1 MTPFDGMAVFARVV
15 EAGSFTR
22 AAEELGLTKSAV
34 SEQVRRLET
43 RLGVRLLD
51 RTTRRLAPTEAGRAY
66 HAHARRALDAALAG
80 EAEARA
86 LQAEPIGTL
95 RVAVPETFARLHLN
109 PLLPDL
115 LDAYP
120 GLKVELVEGVASV
133 DLVAD
138 GFDLAIRVSESPADN
153 LIVRRLGHS
162 RVIVLA
168 SPGYVARHG
177 TPGHPDDLAAHR
189 IIGFTPLFWAREWR
203 LEGPEGLAVK
213 PVSPALL
220 SNSTDTLVASVLAG
234 VGLAALPS
242 WLVAGELADG
252 SLVRV
257 MPDWQGEA
265 RGIYAV
271 YPSNRLMAAKVRLF
285 VDRVAARLRRM
296 GLN

>member
-34 SEQVRRLET
+34 SESVRRLET

-51 RTTRRLAPTEAGRAY
+51 RTTRRIAPTEAGRAY

-109 PLLPDL
+109 PLLAEL

-120 GLKVELVEGVASV
+120 GLTVELVEGVASV
-133 DLVAD
+133 DLIAD
-138 GFDLAIRVSESPADN
+138 GFDLAIRVSETPADN
-153 LIVRRLGHS
+153 LIVRRLGQS

-168 SPGYVARHG
+168 APAYLARHG
-177 TPGHPDDLAAHR
+177 APGHPDDLAAHR
-189 IIGFTPLFWAREWR
+189 VIGFTPLFWAREWR
-203 LEGPEGLAVK
+203 LEGPEGLVVR

-220 SNSTDTLVASVLAG
+220 SNSTDTLVASVVAG
-234 VGLAALPS
+234 VGLAALPG
-242 WLVAGELADG
+242 WLVAEELAAG
-252 SLVRV
+252 ALVQV

-271 YPSNRLMAAKVRLF
+271 YPSNRLMSAKVRLF

-296 GLN
+296 GLT

>member
-34 SEQVRRLET
+34 SEAVRRLET

-51 RTTRRLAPTEAGRAY
+51 RTTRRVAPTEAGRAY

-95 RVAVPETFARLHLN
+95 RVAVPETFARLHVN
-109 PLLPDL
+109 ALLPEM

-133 DLVAD
+133 DLIAD

-162 RVIVLA
+162 RVVIVGSA
-168 SPGYVARHG
+168 AYVARHG
-177 TPGHPDDLAAHR
+177 APAYPDDFAAHR
-189 IIGFTPLFWAREWR
+189 IVGFTPLFWAREWR
-203 LEGPEGLAVK
+203 LEGPEGLTVT
-213 PVSPALL
+213 PVSPVLL
-220 SNSTDTLVASVLAG
+220 SNSTDTLVASALAG
-234 VGLAALPS
+234 VGLVALPS
-242 WLVAGELADG
+242 WLVADELADG
-252 SLVRV
+252 RLVRV

-271 YPSNRLMAAKVRLF
+271 YPSNRLMTAKVKLF
-285 VDRVAARLRRM
+285 VDRLAARMRRT
-296 GLN
+296 GLT